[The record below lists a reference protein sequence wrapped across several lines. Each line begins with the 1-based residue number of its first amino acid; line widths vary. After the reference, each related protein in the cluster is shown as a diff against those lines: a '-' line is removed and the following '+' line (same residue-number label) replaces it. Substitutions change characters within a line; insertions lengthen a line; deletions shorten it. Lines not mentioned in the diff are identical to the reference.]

1 MESLNA
7 LVAKGVALD
16 YESKLGKTALI
27 VACSEISHSKVCAGN
42 MQV

>member
-16 YESKLGKTALI
+16 YVNKFGQTALI
-27 VACSEISHSKVCAGN
+27 VACSEIRNSKVCAGN
-42 MQV
+42 IRF